1 MENLYVEVFSRLTG
15 LRKLFGRK
23 QGLNKGWLFGTP
35 YVMISKPEC
44 VEVKYEFGNILDLMT

>member
-1 MENLYVEVFSRLTG
+1 MKNLYVEVFSRLTG

-44 VEVKYEFGNILDLMT
+44 VEV